1 MTDVT
6 AEQAEATAPASAA
19 PAKVGKAGII
29 SWVLFEMAQ
38 QPFYSVIT
46 TFLFGPFFANYF
58 VGDPV
63 RGQNIWLIMAAIMGL
78 CVAVVSPVFGA
89 MADASGRRKPWVL
102 VASLLLAA
110 GMSALWL
117 AEPGRME
124 YFWLVAIA
132 YVIAGIAAELNGA
145 FVNAIMPKLVQPAYF
160 GRLSGISASVAYLGG
175 LTALIL
181 MTAFIAV
188 DATSGKTLLGLDP
201 LLKLDIVRFE
211 SDRIAGPLMAL
222 WFVIFALPFF
232 IFTPDPKT
240 PTASSSPVW
249 DGFRALGQTARDI
262 RQYGSVATF
271 LIARMLYQ
279 DGLGGMFVLAGIYGI
294 QLFGWRTVES
304 GLFGIILILCAMVG
318 AALASVI
325 EGKIGAKALI
335 MICLMVA
342 IVGAIGV
349 VSIGPTH
356 VLFGIPV
363 DAKAIG
369 SGFLSSAGEWMF
381 LVSAVLVGIVA
392 GPLNSSSR
400 SLMAQLSPPDKLA
413 QFFGFYAFSGKA
425 TSFLAPVMIVL
436 LTAATG
442 DTRMGVVV
450 VLAFLY
456 HGLILMPFVRVAK
469 EPQS

>member
-1 MTDVT
+1 MIDVS
-6 AEQAEATAPASAA
+6 AAQAADAAA
-19 PAKVGKAGII
+19 PAIESPGPVSKLGIVG
-29 SWVLFEMAQ
+29 WVLFELAQ

-58 VGDPV
+58 IGDPL
-63 RGQNIWLIMAAIMGL
+63 RGQNIWLAMAAVMGL
-78 CVAVVSPVFGA
+78 SVAVLSPVLGA

-102 VASLLLAA
+102 LASLLLVG

-124 YFWLVAIA
+124 FFWLIAAA

-145 FVNAIMPKLVQPAYF
+145 FVNAIMPRLVAPTYF
-160 GRLSGISASVAYLGG
+160 GRLSGLSASIAYLGG

-181 MTAFIAV
+181 LTAFIAV
-188 DATSGKTLLGLDP
+188 DAATGKTLLGLEP
-201 LLKLDIVRFE
+201 LLKLDVARFE
-211 SDRIAGPLMAL
+211 SDRIVGPLMAL
-222 WFVIFALPFF
+222 WFVVFALPFL
-232 IFTPDPKT
+232 IFTPDPRLST
-240 PTASSSPVW
+240 SSSTPVK
-249 DGFRALGQTARDI
+249 DGLRALRQTARDI
-262 RQYGSVATF
+262 RQYGSAATF

-279 DGLGGMFVLAGIYGI
+279 DGLGGMFALAGIYGI
-294 QLFGWRTVES
+294 QLFGWRTVDS
-304 GLFGIILILCAMVG
+304 GLFGIILILCAMAG
-318 AALASVI
+318 AAAASII
-325 EGKIGAKALI
+325 EGRTGAKALI
-335 MICLMVA
+335 MICLLMAIIGATGVA
-342 IVGAIGV
+342 
-349 VSIGPTH
+349 SIGPEH
-356 VLFGIPV
+356 VLFTVPV
-363 DAKAIG
+363 AAKAAG
-369 SGFLSSAGEWMF
+369 SGFMSSAGEWVF
-381 LVSAVLVGIVA
+381 LVSAILVGVVA

-425 TSFLAPVMIVL
+425 TSFLAPILIVL

-469 EPQS
+469 